1 MGDIALYRPILKKSW
16 QITKKFKGLWF
27 FGLFVA
33 LLGSS
38 GEYEILSR
46 LILKQYN
53 SPGIISETIGG
64 IRLGIE
70 EGLKAGGNLWANI
83 WSSLITNPAS
93 FIFIAAILVL
103 SIAIVIFLIW
113 LAIISQI
120 GIIKNIDAINK
131 NKKPTINEGIDF
143 AVKNFWPVAAANVI
157 FKIILFLLF
166 LLVGREFMW
175 LNGGKIFGSIIYG
188 LAFVI
193 FVAVVF
199 VVSFIFKYQLFYI
212 ILKKQGII
220 KALKSAFQLFK
231 ENWLISLE
239 MAAVLFIVHIL
250 VIIFTALITVM
261 LLVAPVLLISY
272 FKFSLALL
280 GLWGII
286 DLILII
292 AMAFYITAILM
303 TFTWSSWT
311 LLYSRLTGEGGMS
324 KIIRLARRIPNL
336 TAKK

>member
-1 MGDIALYRPILKKSW
+1 
-16 QITKKFKGLWF
+16 
-27 FGLFVA
+27 
-33 LLGSS
+33 
-38 GEYEILSR
+38 
-46 LILKQYN
+46 
-53 SPGIISETIGG
+53 
-64 IRLGIE
+64 
-70 EGLKAGGNLWANI
+70 
-83 WSSLITNPAS
+83 
-93 FIFIAAILVL
+93 
-103 SIAIVIFLIW
+103 
-113 LAIISQI
+113 
-120 GIIKNIDAINK
+120 INK

-175 LNGGKIFGSIIYG
+175 LNGGKIFGSIVYG
-188 LAFVI
+188 LTSVI
-193 FVAVVF
+193 FVAVIF

-212 ILKKQGII
+212 ILKKQGVI

-239 MAAVLFIVHIL
+239 MAAVLFMVHVLIIVFS
-250 VIIFTALITVM
+250 VLITVM

-292 AMAFYITAILM
+292 AIAFYITAILM

-311 LLYSRLTGEGGMS
+311 LLYSQLTGEGGMS
-324 KIIRLARRIPNL
+324 KIIRLARQIPNL
-336 TAKK
+336 TARK